1 MTALV
6 GIVVVSHS
14 AGLAEG
20 VVEVARE
27 MGGSEVP
34 IEAAGGLA
42 EPAGALGTDAMV
54 VKRAIEAAAHAGGG
68 VLVLMDLGSAL
79 MSAEMAA
86 EMIQAEAGAD
96 VLLSEA
102 PLVEGAVA
110 AAVAAR
116 AGAPLE
122 EVASEARGALRAKA
136 AQLGVE
142 NGQQPESEGVAE
154 REGPELRLAV
164 PNRLGLHAR
173 PAARFVATAA
183 RFEADVS
190 VFNETT
196 GRGPATARSLTA
208 VAALGARQ
216 GHELRLRAAGPQAEA
231 ALAALAELADAGF
244 GDTEQQAVAVREP
257 VAAATV
263 TVTEP
268 EPGSVLTGLAAS
280 SGVAVGQVRRL
291 AMRPIKVPNRPADN
305 PGAEWAGLDRA
316 RAAARSDIERVR
328 ADVAAAAGEQEAA
341 IFDAHLLLLED
352 EALVEAARRAIYD
365 ERQSAARAWHEAGE
379 RAAEEWGALDDAY
392 LRERAADVRD
402 VAARVVDHLE
412 RGGGPGMALE
422 GPGIVV
428 ASELTPGQAAGLDR
442 GLVRGIATVH
452 GTATS
457 HAAILARG
465 FGIPAVVGLGE
476 SLLAVPPGSLLLL
489 DGDAGSVQVDP
500 PEHAVTEAEARREA
514 AAARARETRG
524 RAAAPAVT
532 RDGQRIEVAANVGV
546 PADAVEAVALGAD
559 GVGLL
564 RTEFLFLG
572 RDRLPDEEEQ
582 LAAYREIA
590 AVLEGRPLVARTLD
604 VGADKPLP
612 AVPQEPEENPFLG
625 RRGIRLA
632 LAEPELLRVQLR
644 ALLRAAAEHPI
655 KIMFPMVTVL
665 AEFRAARAVA
675 EELQAELG
683 VADRVDLGVM
693 VEVPA
698 VALSAEGFARE
709 VDFFSVGTNDLVQY
723 TMAAERGN
731 ERVAD
736 LADGPLPQVLR
747 LIEMVTRAAADQG
760 RWVGVCGELAGDPV
774 AAALFVGLGV
784 TELSMA
790 PARIPEIKETIRGL
804 ELATART
811 LAQRAIALESAD
823 DVRAL
828 LSAGEESRHGAA
840 AVSGAAAC

>member
-1 MTALV
+1 LV

-14 AGLAEG
+14 ARLAEG
-20 VVEVARE
+20 VVELARE
-27 MGGSEVP
+27 MGGPEVP

-42 EPAGALGTDAMV
+42 EPRGALGTDAML
-54 VKRAIEAAAHAGGG
+54 VKEAIEAAHADGG

-86 EMIQAEAGAD
+86 EMVEAEAGAD
-96 VLLSEA
+96 VLLCEA

-110 AAVAAR
+110 AAATAR
-116 AGAPLE
+116 VGAPLD
-122 EVASEARGALRAKA
+122 EVASEARRALRAKA
-136 AQLGVE
+136 EQLGVAE
-142 NGQQPESEGVAE
+142 GRPEETEGAPQL
-154 REGPELRLAV
+154 EGPELRVSV

-173 PAARFVATAA
+173 PAARFVAMAA
-183 RFEADVS
+183 GFDADVS

-196 GRGPATARSLTA
+196 GRGPANARSLTA

-216 GHELRLRAAGPQAEA
+216 GHELRLRAAGPQAGA
-231 ALAALAELADAGF
+231 ALAALAELADGGF
-244 GDTEQQAVAVREP
+244 GDAEEAQGAAVGQP
-257 VAAATV
+257 PAATS
-263 TVTEP
+263 TAIEAL

-280 SGVAVGQVRRL
+280 SGVAVGAARRL
-291 AMRPIKVPNRPADN
+291 VQRPTMVPDRPADD
-305 PGAEWAGLDRA
+305 PDVEWSRLARA
-316 RAAARSDIERVR
+316 RAAARSDIERTR
-328 ADVAAAAGEQEAA
+328 AGVAAAAGEQEAA
-341 IFDAHLLLLED
+341 IFDAHLLLLDD
-352 EALVEAARRAIYD
+352 EALVEAARRAIYN
-365 ERQSAARAWHEAGE
+365 ERQNAAKAWHEAGE
-379 RAAEEWGALDDAY
+379 RAADEWGALDDAY

-402 VAARVVDHLE
+402 VAARVVDQLA
-412 RGGGPGMALE
+412 GGVPAMALE
-422 GPGIVV
+422 GAGIVV
-428 ASELTPGQAAGLDR
+428 AAELTPGQAASLDR
-442 GLVRGIATVH
+442 GLVRGIATAH

-465 FGIPAVVGLGE
+465 LGIPAVVGLGE
-476 SLLAVPPGSLLLL
+476 SLLAVPPGTLLLL
-489 DGDAGSVQVDP
+489 DGDAGRIQVDP
-500 PEHAVTEAEARREA
+500 PEGAVTQAEARREA
-514 AAARARETRG
+514 AAERAREARA
-524 RAAAPAVT
+524 RAAAPAAT
-532 RDGQRIEVAANVGV
+532 RDGQAIEVAANVGV

-572 RDRLPDEEEQ
+572 RDQLPDEEEQ
-582 LAAYREIA
+582 LAVYREIA
-590 AVLEGRPLVARTLD
+590 AALDGRPLVARTLD

-612 AVPQEPEENPFLG
+612 GIPQESEENPFLG

-655 KIMFPMVTVL
+655 KIMFPMVTAL

-675 EELQAELG
+675 EELQEELG
-683 VADRVDLGVM
+683 AAERVELGVM

-698 VALSAEGFARE
+698 VALSAEIFARE
-709 VDFFSVGTNDLVQY
+709 VDFFSIGTNDLAQY

-731 ERVAD
+731 ERVAH

-747 LIEMVTRAAADQG
+747 LIEGVTRAAADHG

-774 AAALFVGLGV
+774 AAALFAGLGV

-790 PARIPEIKETIRGL
+790 PPRIPEIKDTIRGL

-823 DVRAL
+823 EVRAL
-828 LSAGEESRHGAA
+828 VGAGDESRHAA
-840 AVSGAAAC
+840 APVSGAAGC

>member
-1 MTALV
+1 
-6 GIVVVSHS
+6 
-14 AGLAEG
+14 
-20 VVEVARE
+20 
-27 MGGSEVP
+27 
-34 IEAAGGLA
+34 
-42 EPAGALGTDAMV
+42 
-54 VKRAIEAAAHAGGG
+54 
-68 VLVLMDLGSAL
+68 
-79 MSAEMAA
+79 
-86 EMIQAEAGAD
+86 
-96 VLLSEA
+96 
-102 PLVEGAVA
+102 
-110 AAVAAR
+110 
-116 AGAPLE
+116 
-122 EVASEARGALRAKA
+122 
-136 AQLGVE
+136 
-142 NGQQPESEGVAE
+142 
-154 REGPELRLAV
+154 
-164 PNRLGLHAR
+164 
-173 PAARFVATAA
+173 
-183 RFEADVS
+183 
-190 VFNETT
+190 
-196 GRGPATARSLTA
+196 
-208 VAALGARQ
+208 
-216 GHELRLRAAGPQAEA
+216 LRLRAAGPQAEA

-291 AMRPIKVPNRPADN
+291 VMRPIKVPNRPADN
-305 PGAEWAGLDRA
+305 PDAEWAGLDRA
-316 RAAARSDIERVR
+316 RAAARNDIERAR

-341 IFDAHLLLLED
+341 IFDAHLLLVED

-476 SLLAVPPGSLLLL
+476 SLLAVPPGTLLLL

-524 RAAAPAVT
+524 RAAAPAAT

-655 KIMFPMVTVL
+655 KIMFPMVTAL

-698 VALSAEGFARE
+698 VALSAESFARE

-747 LIEMVTRAAADQG
+747 LIELVTRAAADHG